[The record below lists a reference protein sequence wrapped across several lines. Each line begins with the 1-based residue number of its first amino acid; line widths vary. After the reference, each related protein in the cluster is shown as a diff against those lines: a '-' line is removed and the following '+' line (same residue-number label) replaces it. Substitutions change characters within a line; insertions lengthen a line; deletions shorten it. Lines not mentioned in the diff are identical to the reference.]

1 MNIKISVNQ
10 GINKPA
16 SRIIGGNAGDSRS
29 ADARIWRDQNQDG
42 IAAGH
47 VTARRSL
54 LARFRARLCAAAFGA
69 LLGLGLAGGA
79 LASDLLYNPA
89 SEPAVSAPNG
99 KLSAF
104 GGLRNQDNAGQDGM
118 GGLTGS
124 WSLPLGHAY
133 GLQFDS
139 LLGLRDH
146 DVMGGAGLHLFW
158 RDPNHGLLGITGS
171 WVGWDADRKLGGYTD
186 MFRIGGEAELYLDR
200 LTLEGQIGAQ
210 FGENTKDGFY
220 GRADLKYYATPDLAL
235 KIGAEYNEQVEG
247 LGRIGLEF
255 QPDLP
260 AIPGLTLFADAAVGG
275 DGHNQVFIGLR
286 IYFGGS
292 KKSLRDRHRRD
303 DPKST
308 LRDNISMIGRG
319 NITRPVVVV
328 SPPTT
333 PTPKPKPPTP
343 PTTTPPTTTP
353 PTTTPPTTTP
363 PTTTPPTT
371 TPPTTTPPTT
381 TPPTT
386 TPPTTTPPTTTP
398 PTTTPPTTTP
408 PTTTPP
414 TTTPPTTTP
423 PTTTPPTTTPPPTTG
438 PRTPPPT
445 AASCRARGLV
455 LITTTGRPAICG
467 IPPRIDR

>member
-54 LARFRARLCAAAFGA
+54 LARLRARLCAAAFGA

-124 WSLPLGHAY
+124 LSLPLGHAY

-220 GRADLKYYATPDLAL
+220 GRADLKYYATPNLAL

-333 PTPKPKPPTP
+333 TPPTPPPPTPEPEPEPEPEPPPTP
-343 PTTTPPTTTP
+343 PTPEP
-353 PTTTPPTTTP
+353 
-363 PTTTPPTT
+363 
-371 TPPTTTPPTT
+371 
-381 TPPTT
+381 
-386 TPPTTTPPTTTP
+386 
-398 PTTTPPTTTP
+398 
-408 PTTTPP
+408 
-414 TTTPPTTTP
+414 
-423 PTTTPPTTTPPPTTG
+423 PPPT
-438 PRTPPPT
+438 PTPEPDPEPDPDPEPEPDPEPDPEPETLPP
-445 AASCRARGLV
+445 AWVGCPEAQRGRSPAGV
-455 LITTTGRPAICG
+455 AIC
-467 IPPRIDR
+467 IPIISR